1 MKFLKKLKSG
11 NFWISLISAGVLIAE
26 GIFDFEIKTEY
37 LNQILLGLMGILT
50 LFGIVTD
57 HGDTSVI
64 LNTATSTENN
74 QEDTKT
80 ESTTSNVSNIKSICD
95 TVSLLLNKVSINSNL
110 DIENVTDII
119 NEVKEINEALH
130 KETEKVEQT
139 SNKEEN
145 NQTEEVVEIENKEK
159 EVAQET
165 IAETIEEK
173 QKIVE
178 DTKTEE
184 VIVDLVEEDKVTEV
198 EQSVKIEENPKTEQ
212 VENVIINPAE
222 NEIQEIS
229 IVNN

>member
-1 MKFLKKLKSG
+1 MKFFKKLKSG

-64 LNTATSTENN
+64 LNTTTST
-74 QEDTKT
+74 QT
-80 ESTTSNVSNIKSICD
+80 ESQEEKAESPSNVSNIKSICD

-110 DIENVTDII
+110 DMENVTDII

-130 KETEKVEQT
+130 KENEKVEENCKAET
-139 SNKEEN
+139 EIVPEKVVENKKEEVR
-145 NQTEEVVEIENKEK
+145 QEVVFQPK
-159 EVAQET
+159 V
-165 IAETIEEK
+165 EEK
-173 QKIVE
+173 QEVLEEEK
-178 DTKTEE
+178 EE
-184 VIVDLVEEDKVTEV
+184 VNLVPVEEIKVEVPEV
-198 EQSVKIEENPKTEQ
+198 EENIKIEEEPQAEQ
-212 VENVIINPAE
+212 VENAIINPIE

>member
-64 LNTATSTENN
+64 LNTATSKQQEN
-74 QEDTKT
+74 QDEKP
-80 ESTTSNVSNIKSICD
+80 EVATTNVSNIKSICD

-110 DIENVTDII
+110 DMENVTDII

-130 KETEKVEQT
+130 KETEKVENNVKPENESKVNEIVET
-139 SNKEEN
+139 ANKEIV
-145 NQTEEVVEIENKEK
+145 EEVVSQAK
-159 EVAQET
+159 V
-165 IAETIEEK
+165 EEK
-173 QKIVE
+173 QEVVE
-178 DTKTEE
+178 EVNEE
-184 VIVDLVEEDKVTEV
+184 VIFVPVEESKIEVAEV
-198 EQSVKIEENPKTEQ
+198 EENVKIEEVSKSEQ
-212 VENVIINPAE
+212 VENVIINPIE
-222 NEIQEIS
+222 NETQEIS

>member
-64 LNTATSTENN
+64 LNTATSKQQEN
-74 QEDTKT
+74 QEEKT
-80 ESTTSNVSNIKSICD
+80 EVATTNVSNIKSICD

-110 DIENVTDII
+110 DMENVTDII

-130 KETEKVEQT
+130 KETEKVENNVKHENESKVNEIVET
-139 SNKEEN
+139 AKEIV
-145 NQTEEVVEIENKEK
+145 EEVVFQSK
-159 EVAQET
+159 V
-165 IAETIEEK
+165 EEK
-173 QKIVE
+173 HDIVE
-178 DTKTEE
+178 DIKEESVIVPVEE
-184 VIVDLVEEDKVTEV
+184 VEIEVAEVEEN
-198 EQSVKIEENPKTEQ
+198 VKIEEVSKSEQ
-212 VENVIINPAE
+212 VENVIINPIE

>member
-64 LNTATSTENN
+64 LNSANNEVENKEEKNETVNTS
-74 QEDTKT
+74 
-80 ESTTSNVSNIKSICD
+80 VSNIKSICD

-110 DIENVTDII
+110 DIENVADII
-119 NEVKEINEALH
+119 NEVKEINEVLH
-130 KETEKVEQT
+130 KETEKAEKT
-139 SNKEEN
+139 NHLEN
-145 NQTEEVVEIENKEK
+145 GNEIEEHEDAVIVNEPQK
-159 EVAQET
+159 VET
-165 IAETIEEK
+165 DETNNEI
-173 QKIVE
+173 IVE
-178 DTKTEE
+178 EIGEKIDLE
-184 VIVDLVEEDKVTEV
+184 VKPDE
-198 EQSVKIEENPKTEQ
+198 SVKNPIQ
-212 VENVIINPAE
+212 NDVE
-222 NEIQEIS
+222 EIS

>member
-1 MKFLKKLKSG
+1 MKFFKKLKSG

-57 HGDTSVI
+57 HGDTSVV
-64 LNTATSTENN
+64 LNATPSTQTEN
-74 QEDTKT
+74 QEEKA
-80 ESTTSNVSNIKSICD
+80 ETSSNASNIKSICD

-110 DIENVTDII
+110 DMENVTDII

-130 KETEKVEQT
+130 KETEKA
-139 SNKEEN
+139 EELEKVK
-145 NQTEEVVEIENKEK
+145 TEIVSEKVVENKK
-159 EVAQET
+159 EVAQE
-165 IAETIEEK
+165 IVSQPKEEEK
-173 QKIVE
+173 QEVVGDVK
-178 DTKTEE
+178 EE
-184 VIVDLVEEDKVTEV
+184 VILVPVEEIKVE
-198 EQSVKIEENPKTEQ
+198 EEENIKEEPKTEQ
-212 VENVIINPAE
+212 VENVAINVIE